1 MKTLPNSQATF
12 FDGTELPLM
21 SSQADSRA
29 KILAALENKLA
40 LKKAPAADCGP
51 KSSDLLASYH
61 PATSSWRTSQRCL
74 VAQVNNV
81 GDGLAE
87 YSETWPSAGMM
98 RSGKTYQQQPWAL
111 PTVAKGSGLLPTPR
125 SCSAMAAE
133 NIGNRVN
140 DKFPNLESVVA
151 RSLWPTP
158 TKSDWKGPNLS
169 GGKSASCH
177 GLATMAHK
185 SMWPTPA
192 ASDNRDRGN
201 LSSPSVKRRIR
212 IGKQVS
218 LGQSVSHES
227 GALNPPWVEW
237 LMGFPTGWTDLK
249 D

>member
-12 FDGTELPLM
+12 FDGMELPLM
-21 SSQADSRA
+21 SSQAASHA
-29 KILAALENKLA
+29 KILALQESRQE
-40 LKKAPAADCGP
+40 LKKEPAQACGL

-61 PATSSWRTSQRCL
+61 PATSSWRTSQTCL
-74 VAQVNNV
+74 VALLIGE

-98 RSGKTYQQQPWAL
+98 RSGKTYRRQPWAL
-111 PTVAKGSGLLPTPR
+111 PIAENASGLLPTPR

-158 TKSDWKGPNLS
+158 S
-169 GGKSASCH
+169 
-177 GLATMAHK
+177 
-185 SMWPTPA
+185 

-201 LSSPSVKRRIR
+201 RSSPAIARRIAK
-212 IGKQVS
+212 GKQVMLS
-218 LGQSVSHES
+218 MSVDDKS
-227 GALNPPWVEW
+227 GSLNPPWVEW
-237 LMGFPTGWTDLK
+237 LMGFPPGWTDLQ